1 MCETG
6 SEVSVEYR
14 LSSDWSDEQIL
25 YSDWSGRP
33 GASQKHVS
41 TVSCIRILSQLSSI
55 GFVHSSTI
63 SVHLPAKQQILEN
76 TSVTYSTLKYFK
88 ATVSRSRIMY

>member
-1 MCETG
+1 M
-6 SEVSVEYR
+6 EYR

-25 YSDWSGRP
+25 SSDWSGRP

-41 TVSCIRILSQLSSI
+41 CIRVLSQLSST
-55 GFVHSSTI
+55 GFVHSSTT
-63 SVHLPAKQQILEN
+63 SFHLPAKQQILEN